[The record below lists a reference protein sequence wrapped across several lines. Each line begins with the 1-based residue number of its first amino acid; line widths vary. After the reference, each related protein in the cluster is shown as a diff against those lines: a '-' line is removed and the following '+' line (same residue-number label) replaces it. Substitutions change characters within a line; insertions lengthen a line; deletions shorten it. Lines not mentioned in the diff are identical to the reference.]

1 MIHKDDYKAYT
12 GASLKKYS
20 PLLKH
25 KLQDGTKYKGKIEH
39 VAEETEER
47 IAPYFPG
54 DKLVKAVEYARI
66 LNRPLLLRGEPGCGK
81 TKLAQAVAYELYGD
95 SYRDK
100 YFEWHIKSTSKAREG
115 LYVFDHLARL
125 RDVELLRRSGQS
137 LAPESKDD
145 ILKYRRFGPLGKA
158 FLSSKKDHP
167 SILLIDEID
176 KADLD
181 FPNDLLLELD
191 QKRFYIEET
200 DEKVIAEGA
209 PIIFITS
216 NDEKELPNA
225 FLRRCV
231 YHYIDPP
238 GIKDL
243 IRIAEANAEV
253 LESNFEKAMPKP
265 MVKRIVERF
274 GLLRTDLK
282 ANPDVDKVPSTSEL
296 IDWLKV
302 IYFHFLKGLIK
313 EDELFSGELMFKDVL
328 LKSKD
333 DQKIVKG
340 KDESK

>member
-1 MIHKDDYKAYT
+1 MIDKDDYTVYT
-12 GASLKKYS
+12 GASLKNFSPTLKY
-20 PLLKH
+20 
-25 KLQDGTKYKGKIEH
+25 KLSDDAEYKGKIEGIT
-39 VAEETEER
+39 EKTEER

-66 LNRPLLLRGEPGCGK
+66 LKRPLLLRGEPGCGK
-81 TKLAQAVAYELYGD
+81 TKLAQAVAYELYGEN
-95 SYRDK
+95 YRDK

-125 RDVELLRRSGQS
+125 RDVELLRRRGGT
-137 LAPESKDD
+137 LPPENEDNH
-145 ILKYRRFGPLGKA
+145 LKYRRFGPLGKA
-158 FLSSKKDHP
+158 FLNTQNGP
-167 SILLIDEID
+167 SVLLIDEID

-200 DEKVIAEGA
+200 DEKIIAEEA

-238 GIKDL
+238 SIKDL

-253 LESNFEKAMPKP
+253 LEARFEKAMPQP
-265 MVKRIVERF
+265 MIKRIVERF
-274 GLLRTDLK
+274 GALRTDLK

-302 IYFHFLKGLIK
+302 IYFHFLKGAIK

-340 KDESK
+340 KDEDK

>member
-1 MIHKDDYKAYT
+1 MSDQDDYQVYT
-12 GASLKKYS
+12 GASLEKFS
-20 PLLKH
+20 PRLQY
-25 KLQDGTKYKGKIEH
+25 KLSDEAKYKGKIESIAA
-39 VAEETEER
+39 VAEEQ
-47 IAPYFPG
+47 IAPYFPS

-66 LNRPLLLRGEPGCGK
+66 LKRPLLLRGEPGCGK

-95 SYRDK
+95 SYREK
-100 YFEWHIKSTSKAREG
+100 YFEWHIKSTSKAKDG
-115 LYVFDHLARL
+115 LYTYDHLARL
-125 RDVELLRRSGQS
+125 RDVELLRRRGGE
-137 LAPESKDD
+137 LPPENEDEL
-145 ILKYRRFGPLGKA
+145 LKYRRFGPLGKA
-158 FLSSKKDHP
+158 FLNARKGKP

-200 DEKVIAEGA
+200 REKVIAEEA

-243 IRIAEANAEV
+243 IRIAQANADI
-253 LESNFEKAMPKP
+253 LEARFEKAMPKQ

-274 GLLRTDLK
+274 GTLRNDMK
-282 ANPDVDKVPSTSEL
+282 ANPDVDKLPSTSEL

-302 IYFHFLKGLIK
+302 IYFHFLKGAIK
-313 EDELFSGELMFKDVL
+313 ADELFDGNLMFKDVL

-340 KDESK
+340 KDED